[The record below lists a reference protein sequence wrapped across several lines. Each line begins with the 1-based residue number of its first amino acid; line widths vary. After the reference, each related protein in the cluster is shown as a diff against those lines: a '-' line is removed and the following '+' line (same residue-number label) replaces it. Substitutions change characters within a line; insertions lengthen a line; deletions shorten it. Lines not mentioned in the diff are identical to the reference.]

1 MTQPH
6 LSRCIKTGT
15 SVGLKGDMYNCCV
28 CLPFQN
34 NGIGLD
40 LANNGIGLDLANN
53 GIGLDLAKYPHRQ
66 ANVHMCRV
74 AHLCK
79 EL

>member
-40 LANNGIGLDLANN
+40 LANNGIGLDLA
-53 GIGLDLAKYPHRQ
+53 KYPHRQ